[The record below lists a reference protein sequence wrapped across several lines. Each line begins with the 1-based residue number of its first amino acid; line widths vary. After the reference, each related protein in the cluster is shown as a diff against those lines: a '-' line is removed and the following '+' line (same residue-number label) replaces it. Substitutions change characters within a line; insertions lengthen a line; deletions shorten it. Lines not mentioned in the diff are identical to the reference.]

1 MQLVVLNDSL
11 RLHDNPLLSGF
22 RGPAAAAVVLDKSA
36 FFGTQYGIY
45 RANLMRLQQQLAVIA
60 ELQASLAQQNIGLIT
75 LIGDYAASI
84 LSLAQALDA
93 ASVRCVEPVT
103 TFEGRALSALQSQL
117 DVKLLDSNSLL
128 GEELRPQLHLVADS
142 FTPFRK
148 RLEPALKV
156 SATQAATPE
165 HTAWLTPEQ
174 TKRYNAAFNQLLV
187 KYGAAH
193 HCKVAAEAQAL
204 RHLDNYIWQQK
215 HILHYKQ
222 SRNALFGD
230 NYASFVSTP
239 LALGTLSVRWLWQQ
253 IEQFEQQVTTNES
266 TYWLKFELLWREF
279 FRWQQRKYG
288 QRWFSKHGIKGE
300 PDYATPYLT
309 DPERNKFTRWCAG
322 NTGEAF
328 IDANMRLLN
337 QTGLMSNRGRQNVA
351 SYLIHD
357 LALDWRLGAAYFE
370 QRLLDYDC
378 ASNWCNWAYIAG
390 VGNSASARPFNIQKQ
405 AQQYDAEGEFVRS
418 MLRNATP

>member
-1 MQLVVLNDSL
+1 MQLVVLNDTL
-11 RLHDNPLLSGF
+11 RLHDNPLLTKLN
-22 RGPAAAAVVLDKSA
+22 GPAAAVVVLDESA
-36 FFGTQYGIY
+36 FFGAQYGIY
-45 RANLMRLQQQLAVIA
+45 RANLMRLQQQLTVIE
-60 ELQASLAQQNIGLIT
+60 ELQTSLARQNIGLIT
-75 LIGDYAASI
+75 LVGDYATSV
-84 LSLAQALDA
+84 LSLAHALEA
-93 ASVRCVEPVT
+93 HSVRCAEPVA
-103 TFEGRALSALQSQL
+103 TFEYRALSHLQSQL
-117 DVKLLDSNSLL
+117 DVKLLDCNSLL
-128 GEELRPQLHLVADS
+128 GDELRPQLQLVADS
-142 FTPFRK
+142 FTSFRK
-148 RLEPALKV
+148 QLEPALKV
-156 SATQAATPE
+156 SATQAAPAE
-165 HTAWLTPEQ
+165 HTDWLTPEQ
-174 TKRYNAAFNQLLV
+174 TKGYNTAFNQLLV
-187 KYGAAH
+187 KYGAAQ

-204 RHLDNYIWQQK
+204 QHLDNYIWQQK

-253 IEQFEQQVTTNES
+253 IEQFEQQVTANES

-279 FRWQQRKYG
+279 FRWQQRKYR
-288 QRWFSKHGIKGE
+288 QRWFSKNGIKGE
-300 PDYATPYLT
+300 PDFAMPDLPDT
-309 DPERNKFTRWCAG
+309 ERNKFTRWCAG

-390 VGNSASARPFNIQKQ
+390 VGNSASARPFNTQKQ

-418 MLRNATP
+418 MLRNAAT